1 MAVLARFPRASEHI
15 RALCPA
21 RHRCV
26 RRRSEVVILYSLHI
40 IYVFIYIYLYIHN
53 LAKPTVKSTARIIS
67 FGRIAKLLPRHELL
81 RPFLLLV
88 FSAIEGPVY
97 IHMGGQPSQVMEI

>member
-15 RALCPA
+15 RALCPT
-21 RHRCV
+21 RHRCI
-26 RRRSEVVILYSLHI
+26 RRRSD
-40 IYVFIYIYLYIHN
+40 IHN

-88 FSAIEGPVY
+88 FSALEGPVY